1 MGQERKPVV
10 DRFHLTHIQVLITV
24 LITIRDVPGEPPPAV
39 ERNANTSGGFSRGGG
54 ADETFGI
61 GQRRGRARGSPL
73 RLRLPEISRLL
84 RLNIGLHGIASKNQL
99 CHEKSL
105 LF

>member
-39 ERNANTSGGFSRGGG
+39 EQNANTSGAFSRGGG
-54 ADETFGI
+54 ADETFG
-61 GQRRGRARGSPL
+61 GWAAQGKGEGLTASSPPPGNKPSAPPQYRAARHCIQKPVM
-73 RLRLPEISRLL
+73 P
-84 RLNIGLHGIASKNQL
+84 
-99 CHEKSL
+99 
-105 LF
+105 